1 MAFSKIPRSF
11 FGVDFAVS
19 AGNLIFGNF
28 SKSTGTSA
36 ATFTATP
43 AANVITTLAVHYLKP
58 GDAIQFSGTALV
70 GVTIG
75 TIYFV
80 KTISEVTAG
89 AGFTRLTVAATAN
102 GAELTL
108 GAPTGT
114 IGITARG
121 LLYDVTDTEAEP
133 ATTGDWRRIVSGFME
148 MLNRRWNGIP
158 LTDRPAKLTISR
170 TSGVDPTTLEMVLTY
185 TVRVVNAPAP
195 LEVADE

>member
-1 MAFSKIPRSF
+1 MAFSKLPRSF

-28 SKSTGTSA
+28 SKSAGTTA

-43 AANVITTLAVHYLKP
+43 TANVITTLASHFLKP
-58 GDAIQFSGTALV
+58 GDAIKFSGTALV
-70 GVTIG
+70 GITMG
-75 TIYFV
+75 TVYFV
-80 KTISEVTAG
+80 KTATEVTAG
-89 AGFTRLTVAATAN
+89 AGFTRLTVAATAT
-102 GAELTL
+102 GAEIAV

-114 IGITARG
+114 ITITALG

-133 ATTGDWRRIVSGFME
+133 VTTGDWRRIISGFME
-148 MLNRRWNGIP
+148 MLNRRWTGIP
-158 LTDRPAKLTISR
+158 LADRPAKLTISR
-170 TSGVDPTTLEMVLTY
+170 SSGVDPVTLEIVLTY